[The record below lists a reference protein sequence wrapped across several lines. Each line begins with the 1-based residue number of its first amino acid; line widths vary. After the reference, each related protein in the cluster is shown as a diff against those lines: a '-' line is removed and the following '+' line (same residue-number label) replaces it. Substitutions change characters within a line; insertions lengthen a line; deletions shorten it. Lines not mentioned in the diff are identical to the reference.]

1 MADFGYT
8 LLCEQAGPRQLI
20 ADAVQAEHAGF
31 DFAVISD
38 HYNPWL
44 TSQGHS
50 PYTWS
55 VLGAVTQVTE
65 RGAANRR
72 AVVLA
77 FGTNAGV
84 DVAGAE
90 KVLDELGPNRMIV
103 LVNVMG
109 PFSRIEQDNAKLEAI
124 ARGRGNVAIADWA
137 SAVRAHPE
145 QVQSDRIHPTIK
157 GAHLFSKA
165 VRQALAD
172 LSERNTGTR
181 VALKDLPIP

>member
-1 MADFGYT
+1 M
-8 LLCEQAGPRQLI
+8 
-20 ADAVQAEHAGF
+20 
-31 DFAVISD
+31 
-38 HYNPWL
+38 
-44 TSQGHS
+44 
-50 PYTWS
+50 
-55 VLGAVTQVTE
+55 
-65 RGAANRR
+65 
-72 AVVLA
+72 LA

-124 ARGRGNVAIADWA
+124 ARGRSNVAIADWA

-172 LSERNTGTR
+172 LSERNTGTP
-181 VALKDLPIP
+181 VVLKDLPIP